1 MRRWTGGVVI
11 LALALLLI
19 TRHALLLA
27 STYAA
32 SPQHLSPSL
41 PAASPPVLSA
51 LLHSHRIP
59 GLDDLF
65 PARNFTALPPQLG
78 TFNSSMAV
86 WAHMRALLLR
96 SDALPGTADGV
107 LEASIAWKELGVS
120 LGERIDGK
128 EASFVLPDAAQ
139 LEKRSCPFSIS
150 GSGSSVTIPCGFVE
164 DSAVT
169 LVGSP
174 VGVNGSGR
182 FWIQLAGSGL
192 PDAQPFVLHYNV
204 SFGEDGPALAQ
215 NSRTPDKGWGVWEF
229 CPSYGF
235 GSIESNPKVDG
246 LVRCNEQLAESMIS
260 KTSNGSLSNNS
271 KPHEPS
277 KRSSQLS
284 SGFPFIEGLPFTA
297 TLWAGMEGLHMT
309 VNGRHETSFAY
320 RESLEPWLISEVR
333 VGGDLNLH
341 SLLMN
346 GLPISEDPDLVDM
359 EILRAPPL
367 PKKRLLML
375 VGVFSTANNFKQRMA
390 LRRSWMQYE
399 AVRSGSVAVRFLI
412 GFHKNKQVNLEL
424 WREAQTY
431 NDIQMMPFVD
441 YYSLITLK
449 TVATCILGA
458 KILPAKYIMKTDD
471 DAFVRIDEILSNLKR
486 TASKAL
492 LYGQISFESSPHR
505 DEDSKWFISPEEWP
519 DEFYPPWAHGP
530 GYIISRDIAKFIVQG
545 HQERYL
551 RLFKLE
557 DVAMGIWIQEY
568 NRSAHEVNY
577 VNDDRF
583 HNDGCEPNYILAHY
597 QMPRLL
603 LCLWEKLQ
611 KEQEAICCE

>member
-1 MRRWTGGVVI
+1 MRRWTGSVIILALALLLITRHALLLASTYAAAPQHLSPSLPAAPPPVLSALLHSHRIPGLDDLFPAHNFTTLPPQLGTFNSSMAVWAHMRALLLRSDALPGTADGVLEASIAWKELGVSLSERIDGKEAFFVLPDAAQVEKRSSPFSISGSGSSVTIPCGFAEDSAVTLVGSPVGHRRRPAGKMRRWTGGVVI

-32 SPQHLSPSL
+32 APQHLSPSL
-41 PAASPPVLSA
+41 PAAPPPVLSA

-120 LGERIDGK
+120 LSERIDGK

-192 PDAQPFVLHYNV
+192 PDALPFVLHYNV

-320 RESLEPWLISEVR
+320 RESLEPWLISEVT

-359 EILRAPPL
+359 EFLRAPPL

-375 VGVFSTANNFKQRMA
+375 VGVFSTANNFKRRMA

-412 GFHKNKQVNLEL
+412 GFVSHLHLN
-424 WREAQTY
+424 
-431 NDIQMMPFVD
+431 
-441 YYSLITLK
+441 
-449 TVATCILGA
+449 
-458 KILPAKYIMKTDD
+458 
-471 DAFVRIDEILSNLKR
+471 
-486 TASKAL
+486 
-492 LYGQISFESSPHR
+492 
-505 DEDSKWFISPEEWP
+505 
-519 DEFYPPWAHGP
+519 
-530 GYIISRDIAKFIVQG
+530 
-545 HQERYL
+545 
-551 RLFKLE
+551 
-557 DVAMGIWIQEY
+557 
-568 NRSAHEVNY
+568 
-577 VNDDRF
+577 
-583 HNDGCEPNYILAHY
+583 
-597 QMPRLL
+597 
-603 LCLWEKLQ
+603 
-611 KEQEAICCE
+611 